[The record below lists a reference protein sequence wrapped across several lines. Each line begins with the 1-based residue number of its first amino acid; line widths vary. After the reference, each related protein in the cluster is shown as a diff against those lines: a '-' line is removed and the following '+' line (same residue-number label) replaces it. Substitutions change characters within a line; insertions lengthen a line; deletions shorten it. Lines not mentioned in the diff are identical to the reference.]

1 MADRENVKI
10 VISAALIVIVASM
23 GIYAFIYRDKISE
36 MLPNWQGNRKTSER
50 MIVGEEKNPLLDSP
64 SPNLANAEEDKDLPS
79 YKMDAE
85 AKEYP
90 EIPNLPQKE
99 PIMNSQTM
107 EKGVEKG
114 INPMDSKPKM
124 KDATSSI
131 ASLNENP
138 IPPEISDKSTTVY
151 KADPV
156 SESKIE
162 NKKVSK
168 IESNAVIKQKTT
180 KVKVE
185 KPKPLNKIKSNSLTT
200 SKTKPSIKSE
210 SVAKT
215 KTNLIKNVKTQSSS
229 KPSSSSS
236 STSISN
242 VKSNSERI
250 KNLETKLNVH
260 MQDTNSRLESI
271 ERRIEKL
278 ESKLLEAK

>member
-36 MLPNWQGNRKTSER
+36 MLPNWQGNRKSSER
-50 MIVGEEKNPLLDSP
+50 MIVGDEKNTLLDSQ

-99 PIMNSQTM
+99 PNNNSQSM
-107 EKGVEKG
+107 EMSDEKE
-114 INPMDSKPKM
+114 SKPMHSKPRM
-124 KDATSSI
+124 KDASSSVS
-131 ASLNENP
+131 SLKENP
-138 IPPEISDKSTTVY
+138 IPPEMSDTSATVY
-151 KADPV
+151 KADPM
-156 SESKIE
+156 SESKID

-168 IESNAVIKQKTT
+168 NESNVIPKQKAT
-180 KVKVE
+180 KVTIE
-185 KPKPLNKIKSNSLTT
+185 KPKPLNKTKSNSLAT
-200 SKTKPSIKSE
+200 SKTKPSIKSQ

-215 KTNLIKNVKTQSSS
+215 KTNLTKNVQSKSSS
-229 KPSSSSS
+229 KPSSSSN

>member
-1 MADRENVKI
+1 
-10 VISAALIVIVASM
+10 
-23 GIYAFIYRDKISE
+23 
-36 MLPNWQGNRKTSER
+36 MLPNWQGNRKSSER
-50 MIVGEEKNPLLDSP
+50 MIVGDEKNTLLDSQ

-99 PIMNSQTM
+99 PNNNSQSM
-107 EKGVEKG
+107 EMSDEKESK
-114 INPMDSKPKM
+114 PMDSKPRM
-124 KDATSSI
+124 KDAISSVS
-131 ASLNENP
+131 SLKENP
-138 IPPEISDKSTTVY
+138 IPPEMSDTSATVY
-151 KADPV
+151 KADPM
-156 SESKIE
+156 SESKID

-168 IESNAVIKQKTT
+168 NESNVIPKQKAT
-180 KVKVE
+180 KVTIE
-185 KPKPLNKIKSNSLTT
+185 KPKPLNKTKSNSLAT
-200 SKTKPSIKSE
+200 SKTKLNIKSQ

-215 KTNLIKNVKTQSSS
+215 KTNLTKNVQSKSSS